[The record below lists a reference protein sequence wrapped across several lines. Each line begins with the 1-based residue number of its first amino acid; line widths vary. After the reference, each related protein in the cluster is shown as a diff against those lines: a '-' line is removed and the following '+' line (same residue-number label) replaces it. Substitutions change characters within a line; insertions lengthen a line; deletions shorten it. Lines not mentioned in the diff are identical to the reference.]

1 MLALELQS
9 SSHWQLFSMH
19 TLIDFFKLTN
29 VHVKKMHLAERTTP
43 NYSVD
48 QLSDI
53 QVFEEILYQH
63 FFVNVDVLS
72 CTF

>member
-1 MLALELQS
+1 
-9 SSHWQLFSMH
+9 
-19 TLIDFFKLTN
+19 
-29 VHVKKMHLAERTTP
+29 MHLAERTTP

-53 QVFEEILYQH
+53 QVFEEILYLVSGFFVLFKH